1 MNQKEVEQL
10 LSIILDYGR
19 ECEWIEFKDS
29 NAGEIGEYI
38 SALANSA
45 TLYDK
50 EEAYLVFGIDDK
62 TKEIKGTNLNFTDK
76 DEIRLRSLLD
86 PKIDFCSYNL
96 IKNEKNI
103 IIFVIESAKQYPI
116 KYRNEAYI
124 RINSCKTKLSKHAD
138 KEKKLWLKLS
148 NQKFE
153 TTVARKCNDEEEIL
167 SLLDYSN
174 FYRLLKIPIANNK
187 TEIIEKLT
195 EYKLIRRKNGKFCIT
210 NLGAILFSYDL
221 NNFDSLQRKAIRV
234 VMYQGKNK
242 VAASKFDEIFAEGY
256 AISFEQV
263 IKIIE
268 LNLPVNEVL
277 SNTIR
282 EEKKLYPMIAI
293 REFVANALIH
303 QDFLISGSGPM
314 IEIYEDRIE
323 ITNPGV
329 PLIAVDRFIDH
340 APESRNEK
348 LAFMM
353 RQIGICEERGSGVD
367 RAIMACELYQL
378 PAPNI
383 QNEDNYTRVTLYAPK
398 SLSGMENTDKIRAVY
413 QHCVLKYVMNEY
425 MTNESLRT
433 RFGIEDKN
441 YSTASRIIKLAI
453 KTGVIKQLSPE
464 LKANRYQKYIPY
476 WG

>member
-96 IKNEKNI
+96 IKNEKKI

-234 VMYQGKNK
+234 VMYQGKN
-242 VAASKFDEIFAEGY
+242 
-256 AISFEQV
+256 
-263 IKIIE
+263 
-268 LNLPVNEVL
+268 
-277 SNTIR
+277 
-282 EEKKLYPMIAI
+282 
-293 REFVANALIH
+293 
-303 QDFLISGSGPM
+303 
-314 IEIYEDRIE
+314 
-323 ITNPGV
+323 
-329 PLIAVDRFIDH
+329 
-340 APESRNEK
+340 
-348 LAFMM
+348 
-353 RQIGICEERGSGVD
+353 
-367 RAIMACELYQL
+367 
-378 PAPNI
+378 
-383 QNEDNYTRVTLYAPK
+383 
-398 SLSGMENTDKIRAVY
+398 
-413 QHCVLKYVMNEY
+413 
-425 MTNESLRT
+425 
-433 RFGIEDKN
+433 
-441 YSTASRIIKLAI
+441 
-453 KTGVIKQLSPE
+453 
-464 LKANRYQKYIPY
+464 
-476 WG
+476 